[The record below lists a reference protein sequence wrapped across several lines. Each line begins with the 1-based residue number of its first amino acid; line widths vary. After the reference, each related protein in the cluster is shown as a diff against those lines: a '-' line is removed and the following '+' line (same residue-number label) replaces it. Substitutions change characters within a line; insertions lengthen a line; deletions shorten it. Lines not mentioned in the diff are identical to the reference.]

1 VVAALGREAGM
12 TRAPH
17 HLIPAA
23 PATRPRT
30 WAGYAAAAWALAFA
44 GPHFYWGVGGVAGL
58 DTALNREIVEGRGG
72 WFLALNWAIG
82 LFCIAGGVVALAT
95 VRPWGRRAPAWLLRG
110 LAWLGFVLLAA
121 RAFDVYLEFGLG
133 LTGIASIPP
142 ANGTSSCAWP
152 AGSCSCGCPGSPLAR
167 SSGALSPLAGPTAP
181 SPATPSGLRV
191 RFLGAT
197 MIRQPGDRDRRDGR
211 VIGGVVRGT

>member
-1 VVAALGREAGM
+1 M

-23 PATRPRT
+23 PATRPRA

-121 RAFDVYLEFGLG
+121 RAFDIYLEFGLG
-133 LTGIASIPP
+133 LTDIASIP
-142 ANGTSSCAWP
+142 
-152 AGSCSCGCPGSPLAR
+152 AGERDEFLRLARWFLFLWLPWFTLGAVVWGALATRRPHRTVAGDAAPR
-167 SSGALSPLAGPTAP
+167 SSGSLVTGT
-181 SPATPSGLRV
+181 
-191 RFLGAT
+191 
-197 MIRQPGDRDRRDGR
+197 GDGQ